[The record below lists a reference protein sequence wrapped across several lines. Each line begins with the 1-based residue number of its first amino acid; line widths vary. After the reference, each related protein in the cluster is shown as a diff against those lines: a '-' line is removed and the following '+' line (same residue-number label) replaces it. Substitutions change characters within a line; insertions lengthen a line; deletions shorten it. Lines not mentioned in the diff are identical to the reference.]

1 MRAILDVI
9 LIVLQLYVWV
19 LIAAAVLSWLVAF
32 NVVNPHNQFVRTIG
46 EVIYRMTEPVLAPI
60 RRILP
65 SLGGLDLSPMVL
77 ILIIFFIERV
87 IGLYIYPYVF

>member
-1 MRAILDVI
+1 
-9 LIVLQLYVWV
+9 
-19 LIAAAVLSWLVAF
+19 
-32 NVVNPHNQFVRTIG
+32 NVVNAYNPVVRTIG
-46 EVIYRMTEPVLAPI
+46 EFIFRITEPVLAPL
-60 RRILP
+60 RSILP

>member
-1 MRAILDVI
+1 M
-9 LIVLQLYVWV
+9 
-19 LIAAAVLSWLVAF
+19 
-32 NVVNPHNQFVRTIG
+32 VNAYNPVVRTIG
-46 EVIYRMTEPVLAPI
+46 EFIFRITEPVLAPL
-60 RRILP
+60 RSILP

>member
-1 MRAILDVI
+1 MRALLDVV
-9 LIVLQLYVWV
+9 LIVLNLYVWV

-32 NVVNPHNQFVRTIG
+32 NVVNPYNSFVRNVG
-46 EVIYRMTEPVLAPI
+46 DFLYRITEPLLAPI
-60 RRILP
+60 RNLLP

-87 IGLYIYPYVF
+87 IGLYIYPNVF

>member
-32 NVVNPHNQFVRTIG
+32 NVVNPYNQFVRSVG
-46 EVIYRMTEPVLAPI
+46 EVIYRITEPVLAPI
-60 RRILP
+60 RSILP